1 VARHARLPSFPCAS
15 KAGEMIETE
24 AYTVQML
31 TTLNEWS
38 AGFGELQAKMAGASA
53 AQKAPVAAALTKL
66 RQQQKDYQAQMA
78 KVRDAG
84 EDAFVHLRRGAE
96 RMVREYHKA
105 YERAAS
111 HVAS

>member
-1 VARHARLPSFPCAS
+1 
-15 KAGEMIETE
+15 
-24 AYTVQML
+24 
-31 TTLNEWS
+31 
-38 AGFGELQAKMAGASA
+38 
-53 AQKAPVAAALTKL
+53 
-66 RQQQKDYQAQMA
+66 MA

-96 RMVREYHKA
+96 RKVREYHKA